1 MQMPVQK
8 TRVVAGTPIVVGERR
23 LLPSVLVT
31 TMEGGDPN
39 SGDANSGDAG
49 SGGFFR
55 FVKARPISIVVEEPG
70 GARWLEIPNA
80 TGNVLSQMAAAGAVI
95 ALAGVFLMGLLHLV
109 RKR

>member
-8 TRVVAGTPIVVGERR
+8 IRVVAGTPIVVGEHR

-31 TMEGGDPN
+31 TVEGGKA
-39 SGDANSGDAG
+39 GD
-49 SGGFFR
+49 GGFFR
-55 FVKARPISIVVEEPG
+55 FVKARPVSLVVEEPE

-80 TGNVLSQMAAAGAVI
+80 TGNILSQMVAAGAAI
-95 ALAGVFLMGLLHLV
+95 ALASVLLMGLLHLV

>member
-23 LLPSVLVT
+23 LLPSVLVST
-31 TMEGGDPN
+31 IEGGD
-39 SGDANSGDAG
+39 AG
-49 SGGFFR
+49 VGFFR
-55 FVKARPISIVVEEPG
+55 FVKARPVSIVVEEPE

-80 TGNVLSQMAAAGAVI
+80 TGNVLSQMAAAGVAI
-95 ALAGVFLMGLLHLV
+95 ALASMLLMGLLHLV

>member
-31 TMEGGDPN
+31 TMEG
-39 SGDANSGDAG
+39 SGAG
-49 SGGFFR
+49 AGGFFR
-55 FVKARPISIVVEEPG
+55 YVKARPVSIVVEEPE

-80 TGNVLSQMAAAGAVI
+80 TGNVLSQMAAAGAGI
-95 ALAGVFLMGLLHLV
+95 ALASVLLMALVHLV

>member
-31 TMEGGDPN
+31 TIEGGDA
-39 SGDANSGDAG
+39 SSGDAG
-49 SGGFFR
+49 VGGFFR
-55 FVKARPISIVVEEPG
+55 YVKARPVSLVVEEPE

-80 TGNVLSQMAAAGAVI
+80 TGNVLSQMAAAGAGI
-95 ALAGVFLMGLLHLV
+95 ALASVLLMALVHLV

>member
-31 TMEGGDPN
+31 TMEGGDAV
-39 SGDANSGDAG
+39 SGNAG
-49 SGGFFR
+49 AGGFFR
-55 FVKARPISIVVEEPG
+55 FVKVRPVSLVVEEPE
-70 GARWLEIPNA
+70 GARWLEIPNV
-80 TGNVLSQMAAAGAVI
+80 TENTLSQMAAIGAGI
-95 ALAGVFLMGLLHLV
+95 ALASVLLMALLHLV

>member
-8 TRVVAGTPIVVGERR
+8 IRVVAGTPIVVGERR

-31 TMEGGDPN
+31 TMEGGDAV
-39 SGDANSGDAG
+39 SG

-55 FVKARPISIVVEEPG
+55 FVKARPVSVVVEEPE
-70 GARWLEIPNA
+70 GARWLEIPN
-80 TGNVLSQMAAAGAVI
+80 TTENTLSQMAAAGAGI
-95 ALAGVFLMGLLHLV
+95 ALVSVLLMGLFHLM

>member
-8 TRVVAGTPIVVGERR
+8 TRVVAGTPIEVGERR

-31 TMEGGDPN
+31 TMEGGD
-39 SGDANSGDAG
+39 AG

-55 FVKARPISIVVEEPG
+55 FVKARPVSVVVEEPE
-70 GARWLEIPNA
+70 GARWLEIPN
-80 TGNVLSQMAAAGAVI
+80 TTENILSQMAAAGAGI
-95 ALAGVFLMGLLHLV
+95 AVASVLLMALLHLV

>member
-31 TMEGGDPN
+31 TMEG
-39 SGDANSGDAG
+39 SDAG
-49 SGGFFR
+49 VGVFR
-55 FVKARPISIVVEEPG
+55 FVKARPVSIVVDEPE
-70 GARWLEIPNA
+70 AAQWLEIPNA
-80 TGNVLSQMAAAGAVI
+80 TGNVLSQMAAAGAGI
-95 ALAGVFLMGLLHLV
+95 ALASLLLMALMHLV

>member
-31 TMEGGDPN
+31 TVEGGD
-39 SGDANSGDAG
+39 AHT
-49 SGGFFR
+49 GGFFR
-55 FVKARPISIVVEEPG
+55 SVKARPVSVVVEASE
-70 GARWLEIPNA
+70 GARWLEIPNV
-80 TGNVLSQMAAAGAVI
+80 TGNTLSQMAAAGAAI
-95 ALAGVFLMGLLHLV
+95 ALVSVLLMGLLHLV